1 MTAPAIVA
9 RRPLVLAD
17 LVPGTLVRDVA
28 LVVGGAAFVGA
39 LAQLSFPVPGTP
51 VPVTGQTFGVLLG
64 GAALGWRRA
73 LPSMALYLLASLV
86 GVPWLAGHHTGS
98 LHLVS
103 LGYVVSYVV
112 AGPLV
117 GWLAAR
123 GNDRSPVATFGLM
136 LLGSAVIYAIGAP
149 WLAVAAHLSGSQA
162 LAEGVTPF
170 LLGDA
175 LKAAIAAGL
184 LPATWRL
191 VAPKAQH
198 RSGPPL

>member
-1 MTAPAIVA
+1 M
-9 RRPLVLAD
+9 LAD
-17 LVPGTLVRDVA
+17 LVPGTLVRDAA
-28 LVVGGAAFVGA
+28 LVAGGAALVGA
-39 LAQLSFPVPGTP
+39 LAQLSFPIPGTP
-51 VPVTGQTFGVLLG
+51 VPVTGQTFGVLLA

-73 LPSMALYLLASLV
+73 LPSMALYMLASLV

-103 LGYVVSYVV
+103 FGYVVSYVI

-117 GWLAAR
+117 GWLAGR

-136 LLGSAVIYAIGAP
+136 MVGSAIIYAIGAP

-162 LAEGVTPF
+162 LSEGVTPF

-175 LKAAIAAGL
+175 AKAAVAAGL
-184 LPATWRL
+184 LPAAWQL
-191 VAPKAQH
+191 LAPQAQH